1 LKSQKILI
9 FGGAFDPFHK
19 GHLDMIK
26 MVIKAMHINHVILM
40 PNYMCPNKIKPLL
53 RGDDRVSMLDQMIKE
68 ELEQKYQNVS
78 FECSNYEIKQEKICY
93 TSDTIRFLKEKN
105 PNDTFYLLI
114 GSDNLFS
121 FHLWKNYQA
130 IINQVSLCVVRR
142 GLESKEQYQA
152 YINDKFSEAND
163 KPLFIFGKKPI
174 NISSSKIRE
183 CIKNNVSIDD
193 LVPNVVAKAIQDKKG
208 Y

>member
-1 LKSQKILI
+1 MKSQKILI
-9 FGGAFDPFHK
+9 FGGAFDPFHM

-26 MVIKAMHINHVILM
+26 MVIKTMHINHVILM
-40 PNYMCPNKIKPLL
+40 PNYMCPNKIKPILS
-53 RGDDRVSMLDQMIKE
+53 GNDRISMLDRVIKE
-68 ELEQKYQNVS
+68 ELEEGYKHVS

-93 TSDTIRFLKEKN
+93 TSDTIRFLKKEN

-130 IINQVSLCVVRR
+130 IINQLSLCVVRR